1 MMIII
6 VGHHMCSSNA
16 SHLHVFID
24 QQEIIGR
31 TENNKTN
38 SDQSLDQ
45 EKNYYW
51 HYQSPVS
58 CFVSGFLFY
67 LL

>member
-1 MMIII
+1 MIII

-31 TENNKTN
+31 TENNKN

-51 HYQSPVS
+51 HYQSSVS
-58 CFVSGFLFY
+58 CFVNGFLFY